1 MSSDDLLVDLL
12 AIPGVSGDEGR
23 LTSFLLEYVLQRG
36 SSWKV
41 TPEIHFGRN
50 LQDNFILAF
59 GEPNTAVFAHLD
71 TVGFMARYEN
81 QLVPVGGPEVVDGD
95 VLVGSD
101 SYGEIECRVRIE
113 DGNLFHDF
121 GRQIMPGTILTY
133 RQHVE
138 ITEEYI
144 QAAYLD
150 NRLGVYNALRLCE
163 SLSNGLVVFTTF
175 EEHGGGAIPL
185 LMRYIYERWRI
196 EQALISDITW
206 ASEGVRPGRG
216 VVISLRDRFIPRR
229 VFVDRIIKLAEKS
242 GLPFQLEV
250 EAYGSSDGR
259 EVHHSPFPVDW
270 CFIGAPEENVH
281 TSAERVMLSDL
292 QAMQAMYRF
301 LLQAL

>member
-1 MSSDDLLVDLL
+1 MSSDEFLVELL

-41 TPEIHFGRN
+41 TPEIHFGKN

-59 GEPNTAVFAHLD
+59 GEPKTAVFAHLD

-101 SYGEIECRVRIE
+101 SYGEIECSVRIE

-196 EQALISDITW
+196 EQALISDMTW
-206 ASEGVRPGRG
+206 ASEGVRPGGG

-229 VFVDRIIKLAEKS
+229 VFVERIIKLAERS
-242 GLPFQLEV
+242 GIPYQLEV

-281 TSAERVMLSDL
+281 TSAERVMVSDL
-292 QAMQAMYRF
+292 QAMQDMYRF
-301 LLQAL
+301 LLEAL